1 MELIHTVKHCG
12 GSILSF
18 PVMLFVAGEL
28 ISCLE
33 NAEFLQSIDLNE
45 LSVTLDIFV
54 LTLPLE
60 IEVMATGINHIR

>member
-1 MELIHTVKHCG
+1 MF
-12 GSILSF
+12 S
-18 PVMLFVAGEL
+18 GEI

-33 NAEFLQSIDLNE
+33 NTEDLDSVDLNE

-60 IEVMATGINHIR
+60 IEVMADYHHDR